1 MCVILISI
9 SKVHLCY
16 LITEYRADMEN
27 NLWPSVII
35 ISREKSQSSAFKDW
49 VHAEITWISR
59 GLYLHRNRQSSSSAK
74 GWYPAVMQRA
84 PNRFNSL
91 EERRSILGS
100 VSVSVSNNF
109 KLGFDT
115 RSEFPIHLLEGHWT
129 GLWVQ
134 WGNLLETHLVVP
146 SLMQEK
152 SLQTETGCKANK
164 ARSQYSW
171 QWGGYGDNE
180 EEEP

>member
-1 MCVILISI
+1 M
-9 SKVHLCY
+9 HLK
-16 LITEYRADMEN
+16 TELMQRE
-27 NLWPSVII
+27 PG
-35 ISREKSQSSAFKDW
+35 SREVCIFI
-49 VHAEITWISR
+49 EIVS
-59 GLYLHRNRQSSSSAK
+59 HHPQQK
-74 GWYPAVMQRA
+74 VWYPAAMQRV

-100 VSVSVSNNF
+100 VSVSVSDNF

-152 SLQTETGCKANK
+152 SLQTETGGKANK

-171 QWGGYGDNE
+171 Q
-180 EEEP
+180 